1 MAHNVI
7 AEAKRCLNCKKPLCR
22 TGCPISTPI
31 PDFIQTFLKGDI
43 DEAGRMLFDNNPLSA
58 VCSIVC
64 NHGNQCQGHCI
75 RGLKGEPVEVSTIE
89 NFISER
95 YLDSLELTREKA
107 NGIKVILASVLPAT
121 WFSWNQSIKDAPQR
135 VAALNKLIKQY
146 AADNKIPYVD
156 YYSAMVAGPDG
167 TMNPAYSGDGVH
179 PNTEGY
185 KVMESV
191 VKPVIDKT
199 LKKK

>member
-43 DEAGRMLFDNNPLSA
+43 DEAGRMLFDNNPLST

-107 NGIKVILASVLPAT
+107 NGIKVAVVGAGPAGIT
-121 WFSWNQSIKDAPQR
+121 ISIKMAQLGYDVTVLESKSDIGGVLR
-135 VAALNKLIKQY
+135 FG
-146 AADNKIPYVD
+146 IPEFRL
-156 YYSAMVAGPDG
+156 P
-167 TMNPAYSGDGVH
+167 
-179 PNTEGY
+179 
-185 KVMESV
+185 
-191 VKPVIDKT
+191 
-199 LKKK
+199 